1 MRMRE
6 IDLDFQPRRPGMLS
20 VVLLLAALLL
30 GADVWLED
38 GELRGKLDEAEASLA
53 KAQRRAERLDA
64 GQRNS
69 RPENVFTADESKAM
83 RQAISAIRIDW
94 EALYRGIDQSISEEV
109 SLLAIRPS
117 VTARTVQISGEAR
130 DMAAA
135 LAFVE
140 SLRREPLAQVVL
152 LSHQIKQSDPQNP
165 IVFEISATWLTG
177 S

>member
-1 MRMRE
+1 MRE
-6 IDLDFQPRRPGMLS
+6 IDLDFQPRRPGLLA

-38 GELRGKLDEAEASLA
+38 SELRGKLDEAESSLA

-83 RQAISAIRIDW
+83 RQAIGAIRVDW
-94 EALYRGIDQSISEEV
+94 EALYRGIDHSVSEEV

-117 VTARTVQISGEAR
+117 ATARTVQISGEAR

-152 LSHQIKQSDPQNP
+152 VSHQIKQNDPQNP